1 MSSDEAWCA
10 LRRRSR
16 LLWWVLLSSVPGIF
30 LFAWLLDGVL
40 RPGALVPLLTLAFLT
55 AIGVAGLR
63 VASFACPRCGKPFFE
78 TWYFFQLLRSECAY
92 CGLRREK
99 RPCSGPRRLRVL
111 RVSRAPANSNITAA

>member
-40 RPGALVPLLTLAFLT
+40 RPGPLVPLLTLAFLT

-92 CGLRREK
+92 CGLRRE
-99 RPCSGPRRLRVL
+99 RGDPER
-111 RVSRAPANSNITAA
+111 